1 MNTNIFKTTIAALAL
16 LVAFN
21 SCKKEEDF
29 GRLVT
34 NEELEQLVLMEDG
47 HVVTSLDDFELQL
60 CDEKKS
66 KSMYGYWKADYYI
79 GTNPNDL
86 KDMDDYYVEEVDSKG
101 YVHYR
106 LSLEPYTKYYWKMC
120 LKDAKREPDG
130 SYHWIS
136 TRDEYAET
144 EPRSFYYIPV
154 PQQIECHNVKGDWAT
169 VLKWK
174 HGVRFED
181 AQLTLTPDKDC
192 NYDKNPIKISAG
204 QDSCYISAGTIG
216 NQKYQIYHS
225 WWDEANG
232 KYYEPVVYDFKLT
245 FNFNIDGEII
255 SIPVSTKGI
264 FLNTD
269 GHVADDCFNV
279 YRYEKIGNRI
289 WMLDDLRMKIGDTTL
304 YTTVKL
310 ESGLEVMLYADY
322 DGVIPID
329 IANKII
335 PKGFH
340 LATHE
345 DWLDLESHFGVED
358 TTNWRQIR
366 WSNTSIRKLIAND
379 YSNYNDSYT
388 IEMWNFNSIFDWYCG
403 KESDIRQYLIS
414 NNEWK
419 DINDAEKKL
428 EGSHI
433 FNAHPAGIPYVSD
446 FAKMTVDNP
455 YKGYGVAFCT
465 SRPDVKRILWSG
477 SDGICRIRSTSRFDR
492 DAKEPKICYTLWR
505 CVKDE

>member
-21 SCKKEEDF
+21 SCKKEDEDY

-34 NEELEQLVLMEDG
+34 NDELEQLVLMEDG
-47 HVVTSLDDFELQL
+47 HVVTNLVGLEWQF

-66 KSMYGYWKADYYI
+66 KSMYGYWEADYYI
-79 GTNPNDL
+79 GTNPNSL
-86 KDMDDYYVEEVDSKG
+86 ERLHYVWDSITEE
-101 YVHYR
+101 YVAI
-106 LSLEPYTKYYWKMC
+106 LEPYTKYYWKMR

-130 SYHWIS
+130 SYHWNS

-154 PQQIECHNVKGDWAT
+154 PQQIECHNVKGDWAA

-174 HGVRFED
+174 HDVRFED

-279 YRYEKIGNRI
+279 YRYEKIGNRT
-289 WMLDDLRMKIGDTTL
+289 WMLDDIRMKIEDTTL

-310 ESGLEVMLYADY
+310 ESGLELVLYADY
-322 DGVIPID
+322 KEDISED
-329 IANKII
+329 IANKMI

-340 LATHE
+340 LATPE
-345 DWLDLESHFGVED
+345 DWLDLESHFGVND
-358 TTNWRQIR
+358 DTNWREVL
-366 WSNTSIRKLIAND
+366 WSNTGIKVFIAND
-379 YSNYNDSYT
+379 YNNYNDTDYK
-388 IEMWNFNSIFDWYCG
+388 IETWDFYSIFDWYCG
-403 KESDIRQYLIS
+403 KESGIRQYLIS
-414 NNEWK
+414 DNEWK
-419 DINDAEKKL
+419 DINDADKKL
-428 EGSHI
+428 KGFNI

-446 FAKMTVDNP
+446 FAKKTVDNP
-455 YKGYGVAFCT
+455 YKGYGVAFGT
-465 SRPDVKRILWSG
+465 STNQKRILWSG
-477 SDGICRIRSTSRFDR
+477 SDGICRIRSTSRLDR
-492 DAKEPKICYTLWR
+492 EVKEPKICYTLWR